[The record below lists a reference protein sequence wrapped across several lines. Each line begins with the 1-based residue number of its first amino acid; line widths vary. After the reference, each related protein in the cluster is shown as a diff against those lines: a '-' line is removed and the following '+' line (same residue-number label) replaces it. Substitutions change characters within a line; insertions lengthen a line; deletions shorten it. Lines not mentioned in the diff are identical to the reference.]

1 MINTTTRQFESDL
14 ARVVNNAALPA
25 CIIRL
30 VLEKVTS
37 QVAAIEQD
45 CIAREQSQEAQTEEA
60 QSEEEKETEKG

>member
-1 MINTTTRQFESDL
+1 MINATTRQFEADL
-14 ARVVNNAALPA
+14 AQVVNNAALPA

-45 CIAREQSQEAQTEEA
+45 CAVREQAQAAKKNTEE
-60 QSEEEKETEKG
+60 ETTDE

>member
-1 MINTTTRQFESDL
+1 MINATTRQLETDL
-14 ARVVNNAALPA
+14 AQVVNNAALPA

-45 CIAREQSQEAQTEEA
+45 CVVREQAQAAQAEQENTEE
-60 QSEEEKETEKG
+60 ETTDE